1 MEDTKNLLQ
10 QKLSRGIESE
20 NSTVKQVKEV
30 SESANSKL
38 KNIVNDTLG
47 PLADDYSIKILS
59 ATLNEGKTVRELS
72 RELDIPSA
80 TCYRRAEELLK
91 ASLLETEGIT
101 KDERARIYKSNAA
114 KIKVSFKFDNDE
126 LKVTITPKEED
137 EENSTE
143 NTQSKP
149 SEPDRLNEEKRK
161 LKKREPHLKTKKER
175 LMEIKEIVEKDEVS
189 QLP

>member
-10 QKLSRGIESE
+10 QKLSKGIKSE
-20 NSTVKQVKEV
+20 NSTIKEVKKV
-30 SESANSKL
+30 SESADSKL

-101 KDERARIYKSNAA
+101 EDERARIYKSNAA
-114 KIKVSFKFDNDE
+114 KIKISFKFDNDE
-126 LKVTITPKEED
+126 LKVTITPKEE
-137 EENSTE
+137 EENPTE
-143 NTQSKP
+143 DTESEP
-149 SEPDRLNEEKRK
+149 SEPEQLEEKRR
-161 LKKREPHLKTKKER
+161 LKEKESSLQASKER
-175 LMEIKEIVEKDEVS
+175 LMKIKEIVENDGAGQVS
-189 QLP
+189 